1 MSWHKKSPLRESL
14 ARVKG
19 LGSAHEGEGHWWMQ
33 RVTAVSLFFLSVWF
47 IYFLNLLPLS
57 ADADTLQIKVFSLL
71 QSPWTVSLLS
81 AFVGVSSYHGFLGMQ
96 VIIEDYIHSEIVK
109 WLIILFAKLFF
120 GIVGLIGI
128 IAILK
133 MAF

>member
-14 ARVKG
+14 TRVRG
-19 LGSAHEGEGHWWMQ
+19 LGSAHEGVGHWWAQ
-33 RVTAVSLFFLSVWF
+33 RVTAVSLAFLSVWF

-81 AFVGVSSYHGFLGMQ
+81 SFVGISSYHGFLGVQ
-96 VIIEDYIHSEIVK
+96 TIVEDYIHSEIIK
-109 WLIILFAKLFF
+109 WLIILSTKLFF
-120 GIVGLIGI
+120 GIAGLVGI
-128 IAILK
+128 IAVLK